1 MESFS
6 IGAVA
11 GIILSLLFKYVPGL
25 DGWYGNQD
33 SNKKELVMLGIMV
46 GAVVGAYSLS
56 CVGWLDIYACTEMG
70 AKDAMFA
77 LVGAVVGNQ
86 GAYSALKYQKES

>member
-11 GIILSLLFKYVPGL
+11 GVILSLLFKYVPGL
-25 DGWYGNQD
+25 DKWYGEQD
-33 SNKKELVMLGIMV
+33 PNKKELIMLGIMV
-46 GAVVGAYSLS
+46 LAVGGAFGLS
-56 CVGWLDIYACTEMG
+56 CVGWLDIYACTELG
-70 AKDAMFA
+70 AKDAVFA

-86 GAYSALKYQKES
+86 GAYSLLKYQKE

>member
-11 GIILSLLFKYVPGL
+11 GVILSLLFKYIPGL
-25 DGWYGNQD
+25 DKWYGELDPNT
-33 SNKKELVMLGIMV
+33 KELVMLGIMV
-46 GAVVGAYSLS
+46 LAVGGAFGLS
-56 CVGWLDIYACTEMG
+56 CAGWLDVYACTEVG
-70 AKDAMFA
+70 AKDAVFA

-86 GAYSALKYQKES
+86 GTYSLLKYQKES